1 MEIFRFKRSFKKALL
16 WAALA
21 IILIYRNRGSVMY
34 PVFMASTL
42 AILAWDCKSMGKS
55 LIRNLEGKFD
65 IKLFYCIVL
74 MLLSIHK
81 CISASIDLQWGSGL
95 GILLIFS
102 CLLLKVYSNQEASEI
117 TAMLLKIG
125 QLMIVPLKNLDKPFI
140 DSSAARK
147 ARTGEETV
155 GKKRAKSI
163 LLGLVIAIP
172 LLWIILALLS
182 SADLVFGNI
191 VEDILDCITFPELN
205 EDWVG
210 VPFKFFLSF
219 MAFYTW
225 TACLPAEIFFEGK
238 EPRKFDAVVAITFNS
253 LIAVVYLLFS
263 GIQFVYL
270 VGQMEL
276 PNGYTY
282 AEYAHEG
289 FYQLLAVTILN
300 LILVSFCKKHFADN
314 RILKAILLIIS
325 GCTYVMIASSALRM
339 YLYVGVYGLSHL
351 RVYVL
356 WLLVILTVW
365 TTILIVGIFKEKLP
379 YFRIITV
386 FVSVWYL
393 AFAFSM
399 PDKWIAAY
407 DLSLERVPTD
417 LVYEVYP
424 DAAQIIKDDGRYWE
438 KYCNFYHNELDDY
451 KEKNI
456 LQFVREYNI
465 SEDAA
470 MRLVEAFD
478 PDEYDYRYD
487 RDMFFGD

>member
-21 IILIYRNRGSVMY
+21 IILIYRNRGSIMY

-81 CISASIDLQWGSGL
+81 CISASFDLQWGSGL

-117 TAMLLKIG
+117 TAMLFKIG

-465 SEDAA
+465 SEDSA

>member
-21 IILIYRNRGSVMY
+21 IILIYRNRGSIMY

-81 CISASIDLQWGSGL
+81 CISSSSDLQWGSGL

-102 CLLLKVYSNQEASEI
+102 CLLLKIYSNQEASEI
-117 TAMLLKIG
+117 TAMLVKIG
-125 QLMIVPLKNLDKPFI
+125 HLMIVPLKNLDKPFI

-314 RILKAILLIIS
+314 KVLKAILLIIS

-438 KYCNFYHNELDDY
+438 KYCNFYHDELDDY

-465 SEDAA
+465 SEDSA

-478 PDEYDYRYD
+478 PDEYEYRYD

>member
-81 CISASIDLQWGSGL
+81 CISSSSDLQWGSGL

-117 TAMLLKIG
+117 TAMLVKIG
-125 QLMIVPLKNLDKPFI
+125 HLMIVPLKNLDKPFI

-438 KYCNFYHNELDDY
+438 KYCNFYHDELDDY

-465 SEDAA
+465 SEDSA

-478 PDEYDYRYD
+478 PDEYEYRYD

>member
-34 PVFMASTL
+34 PIFMASTL

-81 CISASIDLQWGSGL
+81 CISSSLDLQWGSGL

-102 CLLLKVYSNQEASEI
+102 CLLLKIYSNQEASEI
-117 TAMLLKIG
+117 TAMLVKIG
-125 QLMIVPLKNLDKPFI
+125 HLMIVPLKNLDKPFI

-314 RILKAILLIIS
+314 KVLKAILLIIS

-438 KYCNFYHNELDDY
+438 KYCNFYHDELDDY

-465 SEDAA
+465 SEDSA

-478 PDEYDYRYD
+478 PDEYEYRYD
-487 RDMFFGD
+487 RDMLFGD

>member
-81 CISASIDLQWGSGL
+81 CISSSIDLQWGSGL

-102 CLLLKVYSNQEASEI
+102 CLLLKIYSNQEASEI
-117 TAMLLKIG
+117 TAMLVKIG
-125 QLMIVPLKNLDKPFI
+125 HLMIVPLKNLDKPFI

-314 RILKAILLIIS
+314 KVLKAILLIIS

-438 KYCNFYHNELDDY
+438 KYCNFYHDELDDY

-456 LQFVREYNI
+456 LQFIREYNI
-465 SEDAA
+465 SEDSA

-478 PDEYDYRYD
+478 PDEYEYRYD